1 MITIT
6 TINNSWYFINDDF
19 RIRPNETE
27 VYDET
32 TLTYRQVRDL
42 LNAER
47 NNRIVLSEA
56 DKEILNSRLSILDGN
71 IAESELKT
79 INGESIL
86 GTGDISVGSSTGDP
100 DQYLNDLGS
109 SVHISGG
116 NLVPTGGVNFSVE
129 AGTGYAR
136 AEDGTLKRITWNA
149 TTSATVYP
157 GDNYIVINSNSE
169 IINLSANSVSSN
181 GLYVPLGYIFTNAT
195 NTTILGLSNI
205 RLTGKDNLYR
215 ISELFRTTLGSLV
228 ESGCSTAMQASPN
241 QLQVTISAG
250 KIWNSLNRYDVV
262 ETSSFNKIFKHNSGF
277 DFDILTAPN
286 TINNTHYNVSSN
298 PINSCIVEMT
308 AGFYKKDIIGLTPT
322 GTAYYLYGTSEH
334 ATLEEAKIAPLPQV
348 PENIKNSIVRSC
360 AIIIQKGADSVA
372 ELLDI
377 RPIFQRIF
385 EVGAAASNATVISHN
400 DLVDLATDSHLQYL
414 NEIRGDIRYY
424 RKAEVNTALESKA
437 AEDHLH
443 SIVTNTKNGFMS
455 SSDKTKLDTI
465 EANATVNETDDFLRD
480 RANHTGTQDISTIN
494 NLSTTLTS
502 KQDSL
507 VSGTNLKTINGE
519 SLLGAGNIV
528 ASGGSGSGSV
538 IEYNTPN
545 SPYRRIFDDFM
556 VASTTLNDI
565 TKYNLTTSGANLMTQ
580 QSGNNLN
587 SGSTGVLTVNLTTAT
602 TAFSHVYGLNR
613 TLILPDML
621 VGEYNYYESA
631 IKPRYFFN
639 TAPNTLMAVGFFG
652 GSGNLSDI
660 PNGFYVAYQAT
671 TETFVGFIK
680 NNGVVS
686 TFNFLETIPAF
697 NVQQYKKFSVRIERL
712 TLTDSLSGKG
722 IFEITFGVD
731 SIFRKTTLE
740 YDRRIFFGPGT
751 LFTRENQ
758 GQSTGNSHALQI
770 DYADHIIY
778 RPDRS

>member
-71 IAESELKT
+71 ISESELKT

-116 NLVPTGGVNFSVE
+116 NLVPTGGVNFLVE

-157 GDNYIVINSNSE
+157 GDNYIVVNSNSE

-195 NTTILGLSNI
+195 NTTMLGLSNI

-215 ISELFRTTLGSLV
+215 IAELFRTTLGSLV

-250 KIWNSLNRYDVV
+250 KIWNSLNRYDVA

-322 GTAYYLYGTSEH
+322 GVAYYLYGTSEH

-360 AIIIQKGADSVA
+360 AIIIQKGAPEVA

-385 EVGAAASNATVISHN
+385 EVGAAASNATVISHD

-414 NEIRGDIRYY
+414 NKIRGDIRYY
-424 RKAEVNTALESKA
+424 RKAEVDTALTAKA

-443 SIVTNTKNGFMS
+443 SIVTNTENGFMS

-465 EANATVNETDDFLRD
+465 EANATVNETDDFLKD

-519 SLLGAGNIV
+519 SLLGSGNVVVSVVPSTLAPNREYTFYTDFTTTANSIPGITFNNSGVNAGGQMLV
-528 ASGGSGSGSV
+528 GSGNKVGIFSMQSGIGGGTYATFTETIFNHHLSQLAEGDTLSIKTYINVAANPALPLDFSTFRVGFTDMSTHSATFANAIYVEWNNTFKITSTVSNVTTRIPLTTQPSETGARDFLIMLKIVRRNNVLTATGSV
-538 IEYNTPN
+538 
-545 SPYRRIFDDFM
+545 
-556 VASTTLNDI
+556 
-565 TKYNLTTSGANLMTQ
+565 
-580 QSGNNLN
+580 NNH
-587 SGSTGVLTVNLTTAT
+587 TAT
-602 TAFSHVYGLNR
+602 TTNVPLNAQLKG
-613 TLILPDML
+613 TLQLGRL
-621 VGEYNYYESA
+621 TQVQG
-631 IKPRYFFN
+631 
-639 TAPNTLMAVGFFG
+639 
-652 GSGNLSDI
+652 
-660 PNGFYVAYQAT
+660 
-671 TETFVGFIK
+671 
-680 NNGVVS
+680 NNGNPIQVLIDWLEIKR
-686 TFNFLETIPAF
+686 TFTNPRP
-697 NVQQYKKFSVRIERL
+697 Y
-712 TLTDSLSGKG
+712 
-722 IFEITFGVD
+722 VD
-731 SIFRKTTLE
+731 
-740 YDRRIFFGPGT
+740 
-751 LFTRENQ
+751 
-758 GQSTGNSHALQI
+758 
-770 DYADHIIY
+770 
-778 RPDRS
+778 

>member
-6 TINNSWYFINDDF
+6 TINNSWYFIEDF
-19 RIRPNETE
+19 KIRPNQTAM
-27 VYDET
+27 YDET
-32 TLTYRQVRDL
+32 TLNYKQVRDL
-42 LNAER
+42 LNAEL
-47 NNRIVLSEA
+47 NKRITLSVQ
-56 DKEILNSRLSILDGN
+56 DKEILTSKYEQLDGR
-71 IAESELKT
+71 ISETELKT

-86 GTGDISVGSSTGDP
+86 GTGDLVVRDETNNSE
-100 DQYLNDLGS
+100 QYLNDLGS

-116 NLVPTGGVNFSVE
+116 NLVPTGGVNFLVE

-228 ESGCSTAMQASPN
+228 ESGCSTAMQVNPN

-250 KIWNSLNRYDVV
+250 KIWNSLNRYDIA
-262 ETSSFNKIFKHNSGF
+262 ETSSFYKIFKHNSGF
-277 DFDILTAPN
+277 DFDILTTPN

-308 AGFYKKDIIGLTPT
+308 PGFYKKDIIGLTPT

-385 EVGAAASNATVISHN
+385 EVGAATSNATVISHD

-424 RKAEVNTALESKA
+424 RKAEV
-437 AEDHLH
+437 
-443 SIVTNTKNGFMS
+443 
-455 SSDKTKLDTI
+455 DT
-465 EANATVNETDDFLRD
+465 
-480 RANHTGTQDISTIN
+480 QIS
-494 NLSTTLTS
+494 S

-507 VSGTNLKTINGE
+507 QSGTNIKTINGE
-519 SLLGAGNIV
+519 SLLGSGDIV
-528 ASGGSGSGSV
+528 VSANSVALPPNNKYTLYTDFVTLASFLTGIGLAANLSGTGTKITNVVPNQTTHNKVGMSALASG
-538 IEYNTPN
+538 
-545 SPYRRIFDDFM
+545 
-556 VASTTLNDI
+556 
-565 TKYNLTTSGANLMTQ
+565 TTSGNYVTLRESHQSHDLAALAEGDTLVIKVSFLLNRLATVANDYRVLIGFTDSNGPISLVNGIYLEYNNTSRLTSLSNSAGNFDNFATQ
-580 QSGNNLN
+580 P
-587 SGSTGVLTVNLTTAT
+587 VLTTNSNSENLVSLKIQRISGTLRAT
-602 TAFSHVYGLNR
+602 CTLNGQ
-613 TLILPDML
+613 T
-621 VGEYNYYESA
+621 
-631 IKPRYFFN
+631 
-639 TAPNTLMAVGFFG
+639 
-652 GSGNLSDI
+652 
-660 PNGFYVAYQAT
+660 
-671 TETFVGFIK
+671 
-680 NNGVVS
+680 VVS
-686 TFNFLETIPAF
+686 TTIPMPVGPLGGM
-697 NVQQYKKFSVRIERL
+697 VQL
-712 TLTDSLSGKG
+712 TKGATNATSATLSLDWL
-722 IFEITFGVD
+722 EITRTFATPRNY
-731 SIFRKTTLE
+731 I
-740 YDRRIFFGPGT
+740 
-751 LFTRENQ
+751 
-758 GQSTGNSHALQI
+758 A
-770 DYADHIIY
+770 
-778 RPDRS
+778 

>member
-1 MITIT
+1 MITIKSLQQT
-6 TINNSWYFINDDF
+6 FYFLEIEGQL
-19 RIRPNETE
+19 ISLKPNEQIII
-27 VYDET
+27 DET
-32 TLTYRQVRDL
+32 K
-42 LNAER
+42 LNAR
-47 NNRIVLSEA
+47 QL
-56 DKEILNSRLSILDGN
+56 KEIINLTVEDKIELLDYSLNQLKDKLEELSPL
-71 IAESELKT
+71 STTSLKT
-79 INGESIL
+79 INGESIV
-86 GTGDISVGSSTGDP
+86 GSGDIVVEAGSDSSE
-100 DQYLNDLGS
+100 QYLDDLGS

-116 NLVPTGGVNFSVE
+116 NLIPTGGVNFSVE

-136 AEDGTLKRITWNA
+136 AEDGTLKRITWGN
-149 TTSATVYP
+149 TTSSTVYP
-157 GDNYIVINSNSE
+157 GDNYIVVNSNSE

-241 QLQVTISAG
+241 QLQVTTSAG
-250 KIWNSLNRYDVV
+250 KIWNSLNRYDVA

-277 DFDILTAPN
+277 DFDILTTPN

-308 AGFYKKDIIGLTPT
+308 TGFYKKDIIGLTPT
-322 GTAYYLYGTSEH
+322 GVAYYLYGTSEH
-334 ATLEEAKIAPLPQV
+334 LTLEEAKIAPLPQV

-360 AIIIQKGADSVA
+360 AIIIQKGAPEVA

-424 RKAEVNTALESKA
+424 RKAEVDTALESKA

-443 SIVTNTKNGFMS
+443 SIVTNTENGFMS

-528 ASGGSGSGSV
+528 ASGGSV
-538 IEYNTPN
+538 IEYNTPT

-556 VASTTLNDI
+556 VASATLNDI
-565 TKYNLTTSGANLMTQ
+565 TKYNLTTSGASLITQ
-580 QSGNNLN
+580 QSGNNPN
-587 SGSTGVLTVNLTTAT
+587 AGSTGVLTVNLTTAAS
-602 TAFSHVYGLNR
+602 AFSHVYGLNR
-613 TLILPDML
+613 TLILPNML

-639 TAPNTLMAVGFFG
+639 TTPNTLMAVGFFG
-652 GSGNLSDI
+652 GTGNLSAI
-660 PNGFYVAYQAT
+660 PDGFYVAYQAT

-712 TLTDSLSGKG
+712 TLTDYLSGRG

-740 YDRRIFFGPGT
+740 YDKRSIFFGPGT

-758 GQSTGNSHALQI
+758 GQSTGNTVNLQI

>member
-42 LNAER
+42 LNAEI

-71 IAESELKT
+71 ISESELKT

-86 GTGDISVGSSTGDP
+86 GSGDISVGSSTGDP
-100 DQYLNDLGS
+100 DQYLDDLGS

-116 NLVPTGGVNFSVE
+116 NLVPTGGVNFLVE

-169 IINLSANSVSSN
+169 IINLSANSISSN

-195 NTTILGLSNI
+195 NTTMLGLSNI

-215 ISELFRTTLGSLV
+215 IAELFRTTLGSLV

-250 KIWNSLNRYDVV
+250 KIWNSLNRYGVV

-322 GTAYYLYGTSEH
+322 GVAYYLYGTSEH
-334 ATLEEAKIAPLPQV
+334 ETLEEAKIAPLPQV

-360 AIIIQKGADSVA
+360 AIIIQKGAPEVA

-385 EVGAAASNATVISHN
+385 EVGAAASNATVISH
-400 DLVDLATDSHLQYL
+400 DALVDLATDSHLQYL

-424 RKAEVNTALESKA
+424 RKAEVDTALTAKA

-443 SIVTNTKNGFMS
+443 SIVTNTENGFMR

-465 EANATVNETDDFLRD
+465 EANATVNETDYFLRD

-494 NLSTTLTS
+494 NLSTTLNS

-519 SLLGAGNIV
+519 SLLGAGNISV
-528 ASGGSGSGSV
+528 SANSAALPPNNNYTVYSDFVTLASYLSGIGLSTNLSGTGTKITNV
-538 IEYNTPN
+538 VPN
-545 SPYRRIFDDFM
+545 Q
-556 VASTTLNDI
+556 TTHNKVGMSAF
-565 TKYNLTTSGANLMTQ
+565 TSGNTSGAYVTLRETN
-580 QSGNNLN
+580 QSHDLSALVEGDTLVIKVSFLLDRLSTVANDYSVRIGFTN
-587 SGSTGVLTVNLTTAT
+587 S
-602 TAFSHVYGLNR
+602 
-613 TLILPDML
+613 
-621 VGEYNYYESA
+621 
-631 IKPRYFFN
+631 
-639 TAPNTLMAVGFFG
+639 
-652 GSGNLSDI
+652 
-660 PNGFYVAYQAT
+660 NGPTSF
-671 TETFVGFIK
+671 
-680 NNGVVS
+680 NNGVYLEYNNTTRLASLSVNMLTFDNFATQPALTTNSNSENLVSLKIQRISGTLRTTCTLNGETVVS
-686 TFNFLETIPAF
+686 TTPMPSGPLGAM
-697 NVQQYKKFSVRIERL
+697 VQLIKGSAVSTSAIL
-712 TLTDSLSGKG
+712 TLDW
-722 IFEITFGVD
+722 IEITRTFATP
-731 SIFRKTTLE
+731 RN
-740 YDRRIFFGPGT
+740 Y
-751 LFTRENQ
+751 
-758 GQSTGNSHALQI
+758 I
-770 DYADHIIY
+770 D
-778 RPDRS
+778 

>member
-42 LNAER
+42 LNAEI

-71 IAESELKT
+71 ISESELKT

-86 GTGDISVGSSTGDP
+86 GSGDISVGSSTGDP
-100 DQYLNDLGS
+100 DQYLDDLGS

-116 NLVPTGGVNFSVE
+116 NLVPTGGVNFLVE

-157 GDNYIVINSNSE
+157 GDNYIVVNSNSE

-250 KIWNSLNRYDVV
+250 KIWNSLNRYDVA

-322 GTAYYLYGTSEH
+322 GVAYYLYGTSEH
-334 ATLEEAKIAPLPQV
+334 STLEEAKIAPLPQV

-360 AIIIQKGADSVA
+360 AIIIQKGAPEVA

-424 RKAEVNTALESKA
+424 RKAEVDTALESKA

-443 SIVTNTKNGFMS
+443 SIVTNTENGFMS
-455 SSDKTKLDTI
+455 SSDKTKLNTI

-528 ASGGSGSGSV
+528 VGAGAVPSTSAPNRDYTFYTDFTDHPGQIPGITYTNTGTQAGGSTDLGLGNKLGIFTLYSGIGRGTHTALSETMFIHRLNQLAEGDTLSIKTSIKVAANPRLPLDFTTFRVGFTDIASYRPVIFTNAIYVEWNNTFKITSV
-538 IEYNTPN
+538 INN
-545 SPYRRIFDDFM
+545 
-556 VASTTLNDI
+556 VTTSI
-565 TKYNLTTSGANLMTQ
+565 PLTTQPSETAATDFLIMLKIVRL
-580 QSGNNLN
+580 NN
-587 SGSTGVLTVNLTTAT
+587 VLTVTGSVNNHTAT
-602 TAFSHVYGLNR
+602 TTNVPLLTAELKG
-613 TLILPDML
+613 TLQL
-621 VGEYNYYESA
+621 G
-631 IKPRYFFN
+631 
-639 TAPNTLMAVGFFG
+639 
-652 GSGNLSDI
+652 
-660 PNGFYVAYQAT
+660 
-671 TETFVGFIK
+671 
-680 NNGVVS
+680 
-686 TFNFLETIPAF
+686 
-697 NVQQYKKFSVRIERL
+697 RL
-712 TLTDSLSGKG
+712 TDVQGNNNNPVGVPIDWL
-722 IFEITFGVD
+722 EIKRTFANP
-731 SIFRKTTLE
+731 RP
-740 YDRRIFFGPGT
+740 Y
-751 LFTRENQ
+751 
-758 GQSTGNSHALQI
+758 I
-770 DYADHIIY
+770 D
-778 RPDRS
+778 